1 MSVCS
6 GVHSEMKEGGVERER
21 EQWNCSIKRSTERWE
36 AQRESERGG
45 KKCKVKGRSQR
56 EWRTAM

>member
-36 AQRESERGG
+36 AQRERAREG
-45 KKCKVKGRSQR
+45 GRS
-56 EWRTAM
+56 AK

>member
-36 AQRESERGG
+36 AQRGGRHRERERERGEEVQSER
-45 KKCKVKGRSQR
+45 
-56 EWRTAM
+56 

>member
-21 EQWNCSIKRSTERWE
+21 ERAVELQYKKKHREVGGAERE
-36 AQRESERGG
+36 RERGEEVQSER
-45 KKCKVKGRSQR
+45 
-56 EWRTAM
+56 

>member
-21 EQWNCSIKRSTERWE
+21 AVELQYKKKHREVGGAERE
-36 AQRESERGG
+36 RERGEEVQSER
-45 KKCKVKGRSQR
+45 
-56 EWRTAM
+56 